1 MTLVHV
7 ANGNTDVQH
16 NVVLWPLQDL
26 SFHYKFMHYIGL
38 QKKKHCKGLG
48 MVKMKISTCQGLVLV
63 SRFSW

>member
-16 NVVLWPLQDL
+16 NVLWPLQDL

-38 QKKKHCKGLG
+38 QKKTL
-48 MVKMKISTCQGLVLV
+48 QGPGNGENEDLYL
-63 SRFSW
+63 SRIGSG